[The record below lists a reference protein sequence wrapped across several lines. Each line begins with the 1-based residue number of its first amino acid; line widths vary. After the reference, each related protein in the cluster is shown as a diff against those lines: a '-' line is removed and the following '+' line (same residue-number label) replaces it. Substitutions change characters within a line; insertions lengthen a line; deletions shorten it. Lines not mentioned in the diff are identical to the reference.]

1 MDPACA
7 ADLTEA
13 GWQRST
19 TIHTPSPCQAA
30 PAPGNPCQMGAN
42 KQHRSSQAPLD
53 LKRTYQK
60 FPMSKAQLI
69 AFFAKVDADP
79 ALRLQVDA
87 ATDGSAVV
95 AIAHTEGFLF
105 SAASLSRH
113 QRG

>member
-1 MDPACA
+1 
-7 ADLTEA
+7 
-13 GWQRST
+13 
-19 TIHTPSPCQAA
+19 
-30 PAPGNPCQMGAN
+30 
-42 KQHRSSQAPLD
+42 
-53 LKRTYQK
+53 
-60 FPMSKAQLI
+60 MSKAQLI